1 MVWRAPYLPPVQED
15 GGLAHKDKVIL
26 YAPPLGEGALV
37 TPDQL
42 RHPRGEPQGQQFR
55 HELGERMY
63 QANGAELLQLNRAI
77 HLWQQ
82 RKIRSVQI
90 PKTLIPAHEH
100 RMHRRAESK

>member
-1 MVWRAPYLPPVQED
+1 
-15 GGLAHKDKVIL
+15 
-26 YAPPLGEGALV
+26 
-37 TPDQL
+37 
-42 RHPRGEPQGQQFR
+42 
-55 HELGERMY
+55 MY
-63 QANGAELLQLNRAI
+63 QANASELLQLNRAI